1 MPNKV
6 IEESLYER
14 WYTYRAMIISKAKEM
29 MLNKR
34 QYNIFF
40 IYYKHVS
47 FISDLFLLKI
57 N

>member
-47 FISDLFLLKI
+47 FYFRSIFIK